1 MGFTRM
7 GGAFGGGGGVG
18 EIVGV
23 GGGGEN
29 SDISEEEGASK
40 MDDDA
45 IVVEMTLSTTEM
57 EAEVVVGKTKL
68 LKETDSKEDK
78 DVNEGG
84 NENGEI
90 VVSAN

>member
-1 MGFTRM
+1 M
-7 GGAFGGGGGVG
+7 GGVFEGGVGVG

-40 MDDDA
+40 MDVDTI

-68 LKETDSKEDK
+68 LEETDSKEDK

-84 NENGEI
+84 NENGEL
-90 VVSAN
+90 VVSVN

>member
-18 EIVGV
+18 EIVGA

-40 MDDDA
+40 MDDDT

-68 LKETDSKEDK
+68 LEETDSKEDK

-84 NENGEI
+84 TENGEL